1 VGLLEKS
8 LKKAGKDREK
18 PPQAG
23 EKRSVGWLRTSLGER
38 TSALADK
45 IDLEE
50 QYARLETLAS
60 AAPAPPKPSLR
71 DRARR
76 LLSLVSPA
84 QPAAAQA
91 DREQL
96 PPAERPR
103 MTLRQRAAMLM
114 KRMGGNGS
122 GGDQG
127 SQESGPSGG
136 AGHGPAGHAGT
147 ELAAEYESD
156 LELPGPAFFP
166 WLAISE
172 DGALQ
177 SQISFGEDNAPL
189 LETAEAQTATQQQE
203 LEASKTPLAEF
214 ADTIGRIT
222 ENLKNLHVQLD
233 KGNFIRDIQVE
244 QRRPVTEP
252 QTPQSPIL
260 SHHVPV
266 DAAVPPASA
275 ETTGQPAAPGAAPA
289 KDIFWPRNLP
299 LDLPARDIRI
309 NADGSVSVVPG
320 PFQLPYLAD
329 DIAPPDSELSHFT
342 RNLKNAELFIA
353 EGELQLTRII
363 YERLLKQVIDEEARR
378 KIRANLE
385 ALDNYRKSHDW
396 GNFMPIPPWMRNP
409 WQDMK
414 PPQVSVSEMPVEAS
428 NISIHLDKGFFEIAR
443 ALFELKD
450 TLLEKKATGKVEE
463 QETEAAAQGS
473 ADQQER
479 RSGEDRRKG
488 LPDPRGEGAPE
499 RRSGAGRRA
508 TDREQAEA
516 SEPVP
521 EDRRAAAE
529 EQNVAPPPLA
539 ADGSAPEIPAQAE
552 PQAEPPADG
561 VMEPPEI
568 PQMAPDGTAQSGA
581 AGAGEDEGDGKEK
594 EEENKV
600 QEIRGVL
607 ELKTPDQEDTPF
619 LTLTYD
625 FTKIPHAY
633 RLAKDNGIF
642 EYAYYKYKPM
652 LVKAHQFIKRKQ
664 ITRALNYYRV
674 IREQQI
680 PTEFRHMVDRNI
692 KDITE
697 YLQKYLVTRQN

>member
-1 VGLLEKS
+1 
-8 LKKAGKDREK
+8 
-18 PPQAG
+18 
-23 EKRSVGWLRTSLGER
+23 
-38 TSALADK
+38 
-45 IDLEE
+45 
-50 QYARLETLAS
+50 
-60 AAPAPPKPSLR
+60 
-71 DRARR
+71 
-76 LLSLVSPA
+76 
-84 QPAAAQA
+84 
-91 DREQL
+91 
-96 PPAERPR
+96 
-103 MTLRQRAAMLM
+103 
-114 KRMGGNGS
+114 
-122 GGDQG
+122 
-127 SQESGPSGG
+127 
-136 AGHGPAGHAGT
+136 
-147 ELAAEYESD
+147 
-156 LELPGPAFFP
+156 
-166 WLAISE
+166 
-172 DGALQ
+172 
-177 SQISFGEDNAPL
+177 
-189 LETAEAQTATQQQE
+189 
-203 LEASKTPLAEF
+203 
-214 ADTIGRIT
+214 
-222 ENLKNLHVQLD
+222 
-233 KGNFIRDIQVE
+233 
-244 QRRPVTEP
+244 
-252 QTPQSPIL
+252 
-260 SHHVPV
+260 
-266 DAAVPPASA
+266 
-275 ETTGQPAAPGAAPA
+275 
-289 KDIFWPRNLP
+289 
-299 LDLPARDIRI
+299 
-309 NADGSVSVVPG
+309 
-320 PFQLPYLAD
+320 
-329 DIAPPDSELSHFT
+329 
-342 RNLKNAELFIA
+342 
-353 EGELQLTRII
+353 
-363 YERLLKQVIDEEARR
+363 
-378 KIRANLE
+378 
-385 ALDNYRKSHDW
+385 
-396 GNFMPIPPWMRNP
+396 
-409 WQDMK
+409 MK

-529 EQNVAPPPLA
+529 EQNAPPPPLA
-539 ADGSAPEIPAQAE
+539 ADGSAPEMPAQAE
-552 PQAEPPADG
+552 PEAEPPADG